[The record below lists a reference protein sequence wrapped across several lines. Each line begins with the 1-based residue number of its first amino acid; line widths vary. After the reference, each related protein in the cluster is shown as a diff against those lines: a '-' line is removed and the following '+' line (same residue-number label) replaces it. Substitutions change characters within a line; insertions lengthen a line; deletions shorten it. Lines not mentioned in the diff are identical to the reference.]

1 MTATLTPPAA
11 PTEGELR
18 GALIDHEPHP
28 VQHPPRHTDVGVRRQ
43 RLESFVV
50 FLVAAIAFGALG
62 YWVVAELHVV
72 AFDALDRMTRALMV
86 WHNDPPKLATVGF
99 AHAPLITVA
108 LLPFTV
114 VPSMAASLLAI
125 VLCSA
130 AFGGLFAAAV
140 HRALRR
146 ACLCAARYAVVA
158 LVVLNPLVAFAAS
171 TGSGAIV
178 GTALATIAVAALV
191 GWYATVDARYLV
203 TGGLA
208 FGAAAVAD
216 YQFIGWMLLAA
227 LVIAVSLGR
236 HRAQDE
242 EIEGSLI
249 MFLTPGVFVLA
260 LWTLFNGLVT
270 GDPLG
275 WLSVQADTT
284 INAAS
289 SGAVTTDIGGALAQ
303 TAELVLTAAPLAL
316 LVLPALAAL
325 ALAQRN
331 ALAGWL
337 AAFLLLS
344 FATPVI
350 VAADQSDLTQI
361 TLDRALPILAL
372 ALIGAAWLY
381 QSLPQARS
389 AVLAFTVVGLL
400 VSVPLTWRALEQY
413 PYQSM
418 AQAFHRAV
426 DTGNDQEGTRSRGG
440 LEVGVLSERAMA
452 EFLAKDPSRVLTDN
466 ARTFGVIAL
475 TGRPEQF
482 FDRADL
488 GDAAWQ
494 EAAARPPQD
503 IRYFLFSKTS
513 APDELRRRY
522 PSAAS
527 GEDPRFLTVYDT
539 PRYRLVAVPAGLG
552 RPVGGTT
559 ETAGANPAEGS

>member
-1 MTATLTPPAA
+1 MTATLLPPESSAADEPARTPVGGDA
-11 PTEGELR
+11 
-18 GALIDHEPHP
+18 HP
-28 VQHPPRHTDVGVRRQ
+28 VQHPPRHGDEGVRGL
-43 RLESFVV
+43 RLESFLV

-62 YWVVAELHVV
+62 YWVVTDLHVI

-114 VPSMAASLLAI
+114 VPSMASSLIAL

-130 AFGGLFAAAV
+130 IFGGLFVAGV

-146 ACLCAARYAVVA
+146 GGIGRVRYL
-158 LVVLNPLVAFAAS
+158 LVVLLIVNPLVAFSAS

-178 GTALATIAVAALV
+178 GAAVATIALAALV

-208 FGAAAVAD
+208 FGAAVVAD
-216 YQFIGWMLLAA
+216 YAFIAWLLLAA
-227 LVIAVSLGR
+227 LVIGVSLGR
-236 HRAQDE
+236 HRAEDE

-249 MFLTPGVFVLA
+249 MFLTPAIFVLA
-260 LWTLFNGLVT
+260 LWTFFNGIVT
-270 GDPLG
+270 GDPIG
-275 WLSVQADTT
+275 WLSVQSDTT

-289 SGAVTTDIGGALAQ
+289 SGAVATDLVGALTQ
-303 TAELVLTAAPLAL
+303 VLELVATVAPLAL
-316 LVLPALAAL
+316 LVLPALIAVAV
-325 ALAQRN
+325 AQRN
-331 ALAGWL
+331 ALAAWL
-337 AAFLLLS
+337 AVFLLVAV
-344 FATPVI
+344 ATPVI
-350 VAADQSDLTQI
+350 VATDQSDLTQI
-361 TLDRALPILAL
+361 TLERALPILAL
-372 ALIGAAWLY
+372 SLIGAAWLH
-381 QSLPQARS
+381 QSLPQAR
-389 AVLAFTVVGLL
+389 VVVVAFTALGLL
-400 VSVPLTWRALEQY
+400 VSVPLGWRALDDY

-418 AQAFHRAV
+418 AQAFQRAIS
-426 DTGNDQEGTRSRGG
+426 TGEDQEGTRSRGG
-440 LEVGVLSERAMA
+440 LEVGVISERAMA
-452 EFLAKDPSRVLTDN
+452 EFLTRDRSRVLTDN

-482 FDRADL
+482 LDRADI

-494 EAAARPPQD
+494 EAAARPPENV
-503 IRYFLFSKTS
+503 RYFLFSKSS

-522 PSAAS
+522 PAAAS

-552 RPVGGTT
+552 RPLGT
-559 ETAGANPAEGS
+559 GAASADPAEGS